1 MAFRAAE
8 YERYKG
14 ERTNRPA
21 WMPIAYGTIQR
32 GWNSKWVR
40 RLSMLSL
47 ALGFGLVAMM
57 YMVNQVMPGW
67 REIAEQATNRA
78 THGSGLQIDAGFYL
92 MLTNVFV
99 RPILLPLALLFGY
112 DLIAS
117 DMRTNA
123 LEAYFSRPVT
133 PLGYL
138 TGRTLAF
145 VGFLMLATFG
155 PFFLVW
161 FADIATSPS
170 EAHTALIRFVPISLF
185 FALLFISFTLALM
198 IQAITS
204 LTRSA
209 IWSNLIFVV
218 IFLFFAA
225 MGIALA
231 EITDRPNMMAFSFI
245 NDTRVICATLLGIDL
260 AGNSSPSDASPAVA
274 FSVMIGISIIS
285 FLIILRG
292 LKRRSLV

>member
-21 WMPIAYGTIQR
+21 WVPIAFGTVQR
-32 GWNSKWVR
+32 GWKSKWVR

-57 YMVNQVMPGW
+57 YMVNQVMPSW

-78 THGSGLQIDAGFYL
+78 TQGSGLKVDAGFYL
-92 MLTNVFV
+92 ILTNVFV

-123 LEAYFSRPVT
+123 LEAYFARPVT

-145 VGFLMLATFG
+145 VSFLMLATFG

-170 EAHTALIRFVPISLF
+170 EAHTDLIRFVPISLF

-198 IQAITS
+198 VQAVTS

-218 IFLFFAA
+218 IFLFLSA
-225 MGIALA
+225 MGMVLFQ
-231 EITDRPNMMAFSFI
+231 ITDRPNMMAFSFLS
-245 NDTRVICATLLGIDL
+245 DAKVICATLLGIDL
-260 AGNSSPSDASPAVA
+260 ADGGSPTNVSPAIA
-274 FSVMIGISIIS
+274 FSMMVGISIIS